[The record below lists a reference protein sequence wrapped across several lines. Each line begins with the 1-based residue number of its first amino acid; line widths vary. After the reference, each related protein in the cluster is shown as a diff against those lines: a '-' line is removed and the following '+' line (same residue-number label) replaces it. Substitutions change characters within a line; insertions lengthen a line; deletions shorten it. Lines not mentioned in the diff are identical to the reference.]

1 MFIWNHLW
9 VNGLLFCLCQ
19 ILCCPEERAIW
30 KVWWRLNYTQVVF
43 CVNCAGI
50 FFFFFYIDREPD
62 KVTRMNKKGKEEE
75 TINLVWKANWTKK
88 IIAFKML
95 KASSVCLIP
104 TGSPMLKQDNVPE
117 RRLSSELKKRPR
129 TAFTNEQIK
138 ALESEFQRS
147 KYLSVA
153 RRMELSKTLKLTEA
167 QIKIWFQ
174 NRRTKW
180 KRKLAADMEYAIAA
194 QGYLYPSH
202 PVYHR
207 PKYFFNDSMTHASH
221 IQPSPFTI
229 CHPPMCITPP
239 NQSVGGYPPSTHFNP
254 PPF

>member
-1 MFIWNHLW
+1 MDRGSEFRSVRHGSFSIAD
-9 VNGLLFCLCQ
+9 
-19 ILCCPEERAIW
+19 IL
-30 KVWWRLNYTQVVF
+30 
-43 CVNCAGI
+43 
-50 FFFFFYIDREPD
+50 
-62 KVTRMNKKGKEEE
+62 NKNPCE
-75 TINLVWKANWTKK
+75 
-88 IIAFKML
+88 
-95 KASSVCLIP
+95 P
-104 TGSPMLKQDNVPE
+104 TGNFSVPTRLPEMNSETATNSEKYVAKAADKLDFEDNSAQGSPLLKQDNVPE
-117 RRLSSELKKRPR
+117 RRPSSELKKRPR

-239 NQSVGGYPPSTHFNP
+239 NQSVGGYPLSTHFNP

>member
-1 MFIWNHLW
+1 M
-9 VNGLLFCLCQ
+9 
-19 ILCCPEERAIW
+19 
-30 KVWWRLNYTQVVF
+30 
-43 CVNCAGI
+43 
-50 FFFFFYIDREPD
+50 
-62 KVTRMNKKGKEEE
+62 KGTGKGQ
-75 TINLVWKANWTKK
+75 N
-88 IIAFKML
+88 IIAFKIF
-95 KASSVCLIP
+95 KASSVCPIP
-104 TGSPMLKQDNVPE
+104 TGSPMLKQDNNLE
-117 RRLSSELKKRPR
+117 RRPSSELKKRPR

-153 RRMELSKTLKLTEA
+153 RRMELSKSLKLTET

-180 KRKLAADMEYAIAA
+180 KRKLAAEMEYAIAA

-202 PVYHR
+202 PVYQR
-207 PKYFFNDSMTHASH
+207 PKYYFNNSMTHASH

-229 CHPPMCITPP
+229 CHPPMCVTPP
-239 NQSVGGYPPSTHFNP
+239 NQSVGGYPPSNFNP

>member
-1 MFIWNHLW
+1 M
-9 VNGLLFCLCQ
+9 
-19 ILCCPEERAIW
+19 
-30 KVWWRLNYTQVVF
+30 
-43 CVNCAGI
+43 
-50 FFFFFYIDREPD
+50 
-62 KVTRMNKKGKEEE
+62 KGKRQNMI
-75 TINLVWKANWTKK
+75 TFNI
-88 IIAFKML
+88 F
-95 KASSVCLIP
+95 KASSLFLIS
-104 TGSPMLKQDNVPE
+104 TGSPKQDNTLE
-117 RRLSSELKKRPR
+117 RRPSSELKKRPR

-138 ALESEFQRS
+138 TLESEFQRS

-153 RRMELSKTLKLTEA
+153 RRMELSKSLKLTEM

-180 KRKLAADMEYAIAA
+180 KRKLAAEMEYAIAA

-207 PKYFFNDSMTHASH
+207 PKYFFNNSITHTSH

-239 NQSVGGYPPSTHFNP
+239 NQSVGGYPPSNFNT